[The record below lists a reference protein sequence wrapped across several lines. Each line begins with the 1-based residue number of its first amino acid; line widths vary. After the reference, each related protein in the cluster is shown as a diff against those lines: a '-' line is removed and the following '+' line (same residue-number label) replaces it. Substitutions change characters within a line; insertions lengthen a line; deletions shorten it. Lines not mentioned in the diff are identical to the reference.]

1 MKTASRS
8 LVTCQFL
15 RIRAVL
21 LLACGRHDAALAR
34 FEQILRLRPLD
45 RHALASRAHLHAQRG
60 SFDEAIESLHLLTQT
75 CPQES
80 SGWFNLGYALQQL
93 GQQGQAG
100 VAFRRAVTIDP
111 RMDRAWYGLAL
122 VLMDSRLFEGAADA
136 LEKNTALQPMS
147 PHGWFKLA
155 QVRQALG
162 QHDEAFRIALHLR
175 QFEPKVAAQLE
186 KTLGLGLRVNS
197 SQEDRDMTAVTTR
210 PARHAA

>member
-1 MKTASRS
+1 MKMASRS
-8 LVTCQFL
+8 LLTCQFL
-15 RIRAVL
+15 RMRAVV
-21 LLACGRHDAALAR
+21 LLACGRPDAALAR

-45 RHALASRAHLHAQRG
+45 HHALASRAHLHAQRG
-60 SFDEAIESLHLLTQT
+60 SFDKAIESLHLLTQT
-75 CPQES
+75 CPQAS

-100 VAFRRAVTIDP
+100 VAFRSALTIDP

-155 QVRQALG
+155 QVRQALE
-162 QHDEAFRIALHLR
+162 QHDEAFKIVLHLR

-186 KTLGLGLRVNS
+186 KTLGLGLRSNS

-210 PARHAA
+210 AARHAA

>member
-1 MKTASRS
+1 MKTALRS
-8 LVTCQFL
+8 LLTCQFL
-15 RIRAVL
+15 RMRAVL

-80 SGWFNLGYALQQL
+80 SGWFNLGYAFQQL

-186 KTLGLGLRVNS
+186 KTLGLSFASIQVRK
-197 SQEDRDMTAVTTR
+197 TAT
-210 PARHAA
+210 